1 VSTTSTTD
9 RRPDRVPVHRED
21 GELVGFVVPQDG
33 GWTPCAVFGPPVGEP
48 TEQDAAEQWLRD
60 HGLSYLAA
68 RWLLRE
74 GDDWIRVDLV
84 EAAPDRVVVAVA
96 DYGRIDEW
104 GRRTELA
111 APVDGRLRL
120 A

>member
-1 VSTTSTTD
+1 VPDASSTQQQPT
-9 RRPDRVPVHRED
+9 RAPVHRED
-21 GELVGFVVPQDG
+21 GELVGFVVPGDG

-48 TEQDAAEQWLRD
+48 AERDDAEQWLRE
-60 HGLSYLAA
+60 HGLSYLAD

-74 GDDWIRVDLV
+74 GDDWLRVDVV

-104 GRRTELA
+104 GRRTELT
-111 APVDGRLRL
+111 APVDGMLRR